1 MKNVC
6 NLAYFKRVLITDT
19 MHFKGVYLSI
29 KFSDTLLHV
38 NCYYS
43 LKLILHAIKAEL
55 ESVFDQLKY
64 IFICNFIITSIV
76 LNMEK
81 VCWMYW

>member
-6 NLAYFKRVLITDT
+6 NLAYLKRVLITDT

-43 LKLILHAIKAEL
+43 LNWYYMQLKLNLK
-55 ESVFDQLKY
+55 VFFDQLKY
-64 IFICNFIITSIV
+64 ILYAIS
-76 LNMEK
+76 
-81 VCWMYW
+81 